1 MWRLLTTEPPP
12 WVKPFLFLSAPP
24 PPDSA
29 GGTGGSCSG
38 PQTAEDEFP
47 ASSPIA
53 GRLRGR
59 RDKPAKL
66 WSSSPQIEW
75 CADQLSPSTPQPCC
89 LAHGWEQLPPR
100 RRTEGRNSCHHRIGD
115 SLDLTTATWNIGPRD
130 RADRA
135 DPGPPDDE
143 SPEDQEL
150 TKENGGGME
159 PRATSLH
166 HRWTEALP
174 TKKKTANVV
183 TKKLL
188 DDIFPRYEIPQI
200 LGSDNGPAFVSQ
212 VSQEVAR
219 LLGIDWKLHCAYS
232 PQSSGQVERANKTI
246 KETLTK
252 LTLATG
258 TRDWVLLL
266 PLALYR
272 AQNTPGPH
280 GLTPFEI
287 MYGAP
292 PPIVN
297 FLYSDISSF
306 ATSPPT
312 DAKDGV
318 KTPACREQLNRPV
331 VPHPFKIGDSV
342 WVRRHQSRNLKPR
355 LTGQRLGSTRRM

>member
-1 MWRLLTTEPPP
+1 MWRGH
-12 WVKPFLFLSAPP
+12 AGGAGDG
-24 PPDSA
+24 DST

-53 GRLRGR
+53 GRLGGR

-100 RRTEGRNSCHHRIGD
+100 RRTEGRSSRHHRIGD
-115 SLDLTTATWNIGPRD
+115 SLDLTTATWNIGPKD

-135 DPGPPDDE
+135 DPGPPDGG

-183 TKKLL
+183 TKKT
-188 DDIFPRYEIPQI
+188 PR
-200 LGSDNGPAFVSQ
+200 
-212 VSQEVAR
+212 
-219 LLGIDWKLHCAYS
+219 
-232 PQSSGQVERANKTI
+232 
-246 KETLTK
+246 
-252 LTLATG
+252 
-258 TRDWVLLL
+258 
-266 PLALYR
+266 
-272 AQNTPGPH
+272 
-280 GLTPFEI
+280 
-287 MYGAP
+287 
-292 PPIVN
+292 
-297 FLYSDISSF
+297 
-306 ATSPPT
+306 
-312 DAKDGV
+312 
-318 KTPACREQLNRPV
+318 
-331 VPHPFKIGDSV
+331 
-342 WVRRHQSRNLKPR
+342 
-355 LTGQRLGSTRRM
+355 